1 MFYFDVW
8 LFFLLLWEKKD
19 FFFQIILTK
28 IKQNPEIK
36 IVTSL
41 NIDVREENE

>member
-1 MFYFDVW
+1 MG
-8 LFFLLLWEKKD
+8 EKKN